1 MSLKARTIETCF
13 RTLEH
18 NEQVK
23 LMALIGYITLG
34 VTRQN
39 YSGFA
44 LTGVSIDVDDLDLL
58 FRNFRS
64 DVVKYDVF
72 NAAVQQWIKLRPK
85 ITGASFAQ
93 RVLSIYTTKQ
103 GWYVDG
109 TALTSFEAMRVW
121 WIVHGCSAIT
131 VDDKDIADM

>member
-1 MSLKARTIETCF
+1 MSLKACAIETCF
-13 RTLEH
+13 RTLERA
-18 NEQVK
+18 EQVK
-23 LMALIGYITLG
+23 LMAIIGYITLG
-34 VTRQN
+34 VTNQT

-44 LTGVSIDVDDLDLL
+44 LTGISIDVDDLDLL

-64 DVVKYDVF
+64 DVVSYDVF

-85 ITGASFAQ
+85 ITGASYNE
-93 RVLSIYTTKQ
+93 RMLSIYTTKQ

-121 WIVHGCSAIT
+121 WIVHGCSAVT